1 MKFKKNDSKGF
12 FPESWY
18 VARIIN
24 TEKSITRY
32 GHRLL
37 VWFEIRNEHSRTMNI
52 SEFFPATF
60 TNDNGTGQLARKVL
74 GEKIEEFNSRDMV
87 GCFITVNVKKKQKSK
102 SARSYL
108 NIVAYKRFIKAHLD
122 QKSILAPK
130 TNNTPPPSQEA
141 TPEQVAALL
150 QNRAFAEAV
159 TKALKKPKK
168 NDPKP
173 IGESMGNPN
182 GTQRGRE
189 GEQC

>member
-18 VARIIN
+18 VAKIIN
-24 TEKSITRY
+24 EERTITRY

-37 VWFEIRNEHSRTMNI
+37 VWFEIKNEHGRTMNI

-60 TNDNGTGQLARKVL
+60 TNDNRLGHLAKTVL

-87 GCFITVNVKKKQKSK
+87 GCYITVNVKKKQKSK
-102 SARSYL
+102 TARSYL

-130 TNNTPPPSQEA
+130 THNTPPPSQEA
-141 TPEQVAALL
+141 TPEQVAEMLK
-150 QNRAFAEAV
+150 NKAFAEAV

-168 NDPKP
+168 KNEPK
-173 IGESMGNPN
+173 SMGENMDN
-182 GTQRGRE
+182 LKKGME
-189 GEQC
+189 D

>member
-168 NDPKP
+168 KAPK
-173 IGESMGNPN
+173 SMGENMDN
-182 GTQRGRE
+182 LKKGME
-189 GEQC
+189 GEGG

>member
-12 FPESWY
+12 FAESWY
-18 VARIIN
+18 VAKIIN
-24 TEKSITRY
+24 TERSITRF

-37 VWFEIRNEHSRTMNI
+37 VWFEIRNEHNRTMNL

-60 TNDNGTGQLARKVL
+60 TNDNRTGQLVKIVL

-87 GCFITVNVKKKQKSK
+87 GCFITINVKKKQKSK
-102 SARSYL
+102 SARSFL
-108 NIVAYKRFIKAHLD
+108 NIVAYKRFVKAHLD
-122 QKSILAPK
+122 SKAIQAPK
-130 TNNTPPPSQEA
+130 TNNTPPPEQEA

-168 NDPKP
+168 KNDPKP
-173 IGESMGNPN
+173 IGESVDNLQKGM
-182 GTQRGRE
+182 E